1 MQTLAW
7 LTHEIPWVMAPAILI
22 AATAA
27 ISIASYF
34 IVEQPIRHG
43 RLLRLELTPARTAA
57 VSLVSVVMVLGVVGL
72 AARTVEVPEWIAA
85 A

>member
-27 ISIASYF
+27 ISM
-34 IVEQPIRHG
+34 V
-43 RLLRLELTPARTAA
+43 AA
-57 VSLVSVVMVLGVVGL
+57 VFRSTHIGSKAMAIGVMTALTVGIIL
-72 AARTVEVPEWIAA
+72 LEISP
-85 A
+85 